1 MHKTIILTLITR
13 VRPWILA
20 VCMAEEV
27 GVVVNVTT
35 VTIVWL
41 ILKAIDGNVM

>member
-1 MHKTIILTLITR
+1 
-13 VRPWILA
+13 
-20 VCMAEEV
+20 MAKKV

-41 ILKAIDGNVM
+41 ILKATDGNVM

>member
-1 MHKTIILTLITR
+1 
-13 VRPWILA
+13 
-20 VCMAEEV
+20 MAKEV

-41 ILKAIDGNVM
+41 ILKATDGNVM